1 MRNVP
6 LYSMVTTGILVVAA
20 VLLVIFGD
28 PDKQGFMILLGLIV
42 TTVPSVVSAIYSE
55 RASRDIRNGVVVD
68 KVREGA
74 SQAIEDAQ
82 VITRTGPVVTT
93 ELSALATLLERIQ
106 NATDNSNNKSEGGAE
121 NGRPT
126 V

>member
-93 ELSALATLLERIQ
+93 ELSALSTLLERIQ